1 MFTGC
6 SESLCQSV
14 LVMEEHFMCDRMQ
27 IFNSDELNLI
37 HHSSM
42 EILKD
47 TGVRFIAEAALDIFR
62 HHGFK
67 TDGTRVFFAVSLRQ
81 TCMNSNKIYVTIGYL
96 TIQKRITD
104 EAEKLPTPTPDYQ
117 RSQRAI

>member
-1 MFTGC
+1 
-6 SESLCQSV
+6 
-14 LVMEEHFMCDRMQ
+14 MCDRMQ

-47 TGVRFIAEAALDIFR
+47 AGVRFIAEAALEIFR

-67 TDGTRVFFAVSLRQ
+67 TDGSRVFFTEKNISKALEMVPSHF
-81 TCMNSNKIYVTIGYL
+81 TI
-96 TIQKRITD
+96 RARNTD
-104 EAEKLPTPTPDYQ
+104 NNISIGESTDDIALCTPAMAHMARVPSGVGHRTN
-117 RSQRAI
+117 RSERK